1 MSKYIFL
8 KSWEC
13 ADDMC
18 ERYYKSGDVVTGE
31 RLPTDVLVRQGFLAV
46 YGDDATARKVEHA
59 GEPEQQPV
67 KRKRGR
73 PRKVR
78 T

>member
-1 MSKYIFL
+1 MSKFIFL

-31 RLPTDVLVRQGFLAV
+31 RLPTDVLIRQGFLAV
-46 YGDDATARKVEHA
+46 YGEDATQQKAEQA
-59 GEPEQQPV
+59 GEPKPPR
-67 KRKRGR
+67 RKRGR
-73 PRKVR
+73 PRKVSV
-78 T
+78 